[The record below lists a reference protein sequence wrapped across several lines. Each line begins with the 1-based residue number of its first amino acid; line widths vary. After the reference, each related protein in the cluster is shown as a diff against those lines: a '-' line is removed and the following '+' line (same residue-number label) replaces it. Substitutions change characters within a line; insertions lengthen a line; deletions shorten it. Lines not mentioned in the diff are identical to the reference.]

1 MCFQKLKEIWENF
14 TRASESLKIGTL
26 IGSLYPK
33 KRMYEVKTY
42 GEVMCHENKE
52 QYKIWKGIDLSVQ
65 SWHEANFGSSAPK
78 CQTFVL

>member
-1 MCFQKLKEIWENF
+1 MCFQNLKGIWKNF

-26 IGSLYPK
+26 IGSFYPK

-42 GEVMCHENKE
+42 RAVMCHENKE
-52 QYKIWKGIDLSVQ
+52 WYKIWKGIDLSVQ
-65 SWHEANFGSSAPK
+65 SWHEADFGPSVPK